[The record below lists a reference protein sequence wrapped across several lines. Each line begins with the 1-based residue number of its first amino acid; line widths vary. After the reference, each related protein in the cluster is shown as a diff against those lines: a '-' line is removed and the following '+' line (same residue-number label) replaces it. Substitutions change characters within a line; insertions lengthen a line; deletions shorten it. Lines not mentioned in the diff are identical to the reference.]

1 MKPLSLSLLLILLLV
16 SILSA
21 CAPQPTPTLKVMVHD
36 SFAISEKVAAAFE
49 QQNNVKL
56 AFIKSGDAGSMVN
69 RAVLSKDAPQ
79 ADVLYGVDN
88 TFLSRALQAGIFE
101 AYESQLLAHIPTEFK
116 LDTGNSA
123 LPVDYGDVCLN
134 YDKAWFAEK
143 SLALPASLEDLLKL
157 EYNGLLVVENPATS
171 SPGLAFLLATVAH
184 FGDDGWQ
191 AYWQALRD
199 NGLVVVNDWN
209 TAYSTNF
216 SGSAG
221 KGPQPLVVSYASS
234 PVAEVVFAETPPA
247 EAPTGSVV
255 AADTC
260 FRQIEFVGILKGT
273 PNRSLAEKFI
283 DFMLSTQFQEDMPLQ
298 MFVYPVNPQAK
309 LPDAFLQHSQIP
321 QQPATLAP
329 EQISANREAWIQS
342 WTEIVLR

>member
-1 MKPLSLSLLLILLLV
+1 MKRLSLILLLV
-16 SILSA
+16 VLLLSSLAA
-21 CAPQPTPTLKVMVHD
+21 CAPKTTPILKVMVHD
-36 SFAISEKVAAAFE
+36 SFAISETVAAAFE
-49 QQNNVKL
+49 QENNVKL
-56 AFIKSGDAGSMVN
+56 VFIKSGDAGSMVN
-69 RAVLSKDAPQ
+69 RAVLSKEAPQ

-88 TFLSRALQAGIFE
+88 TFLSRALAGGIFE
-101 AYESQLLAHIPTEFK
+101 SYNAPLLADISAEFK
-116 LDTGNSA
+116 LDPSNHA

-143 SLALPASLEDLLKL
+143 GLALPASLEGLLKP
-157 EYNGLLVVENPATS
+157 EYNSLLVVENPATS

-184 FGDDGWQ
+184 FGENGWQ
-191 AYWQALRD
+191 AYWQDLRS
-199 NGLVVVNDWN
+199 NGVVVVNDWN

-234 PVAEVVFAETPPA
+234 PVAEVIFAETPPA

-255 AADTC
+255 ALDTC
-260 FRQIEFVGILKGT
+260 FRQIEFTGILKGT
-273 PNRSLAEKFI
+273 SNRALAEKFI
-283 DFMLSTQFQEDMPLQ
+283 DFMLSTRFQEDVPLQ

-309 LPDAFLQHSQIP
+309 LPEAFLQHSQIP
-321 QQPATLAP
+321 EQPATLAP
-329 EQISANREAWIQS
+329 EQISANREAWIQT